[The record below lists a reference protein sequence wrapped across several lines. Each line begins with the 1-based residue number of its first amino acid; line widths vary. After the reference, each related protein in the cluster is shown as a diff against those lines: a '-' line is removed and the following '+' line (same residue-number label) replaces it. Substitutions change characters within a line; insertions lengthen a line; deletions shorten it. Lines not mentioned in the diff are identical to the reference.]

1 MLAAKLLT
9 DTLNYSVQKHTEQH
23 MPYIYIYVCIIVIKL
38 TSVENLVFHGV
49 SNEDRILVNTK
60 IPSYTCSFMM
70 LGGLLEFFQPYT
82 VLLCLPAFMYMG
94 KKLMKHKSAKASIRS
109 TISHTYICS
118 KLDCERSSEE
128 HTSGPSQI
136 LQHFTQWKF

>member
-9 DTLNYSVQKHTEQH
+9 DTLNYSVQKHTEQR

-60 IPSYTCSFMM
+60 FLATHAA
-70 LGGLLEFFQPYT
+70 L
-82 VLLCLPAFMYMG
+82 
-94 KKLMKHKSAKASIRS
+94 
-109 TISHTYICS
+109 
-118 KLDCERSSEE
+118 
-128 HTSGPSQI
+128 
-136 LQHFTQWKF
+136 